1 MSNKKYL
8 GRTAILGTPLRTK
21 EVDVPAWSGKL
32 LIREPSALA
41 AAMIADLPDN
51 TPHQNRTAWWFVLC
65 VVDGDGER
73 IFTGDD
79 IPALVERSWSVL
91 SDIVSEIL
99 DFSGL
104 AGND

>member
-1 MSNKKYL
+1 MPEKYL
-8 GRTAILGTPLRTK
+8 GKTAILGAKLRTK
-21 EVDVPAWSGKL
+21 EVDVPEWGGML

-41 AAMIADLPDN
+41 AAMIADLPDD

-65 VVDGDGER
+65 VVDKDGER
-73 IFTGDD
+73 QFTGDD
-79 IPALVERSWSVL
+79 IPALVELSWSVL
-91 SDIVSEIL
+91 SDVVSEIL